1 MSPMTTFLTALA
13 ALNANKLRSGLTLL
27 GIIIGVTAVI
37 ALTAIGNGAQETIT
51 ARIQSLGTNLLFV
64 RPGASTNPFGFAGAA
79 GSAASLTLEDSEAL
93 MDPVL
98 ASHVVDVA
106 PETSTRQQVVFE
118 RENTNT
124 TVLGVTPSYLPVR
137 AYELADGRSITEEDI
152 ARRAQ
157 VAVLASETAEELFG
171 LRHPVGHTIK
181 IGGRPFEVVG
191 LLEAKGGTGF
201 GNQDDRIL
209 VPVST
214 AYYRLGAQRTA
225 GGEITV
231 QNISVQIAS
240 EDVSEAATDQI
251 SGILRLRHRI
261 TDEDDFTVTS
271 QVETIETLEETT
283 QTFVIF
289 LGAIASIALLVGGIG
304 IMNIMLVSVTE
315 RTREIGIRKAMG
327 AKRRDILS
335 QFLVEA
341 VLLSLTGG
349 IIGVGLGYGF
359 TQFFDDVEL
368 GGQALNMVFSG
379 DIALLATAVSGAI
392 GLFFGIYPAMQAARL
407 HPIEALR
414 HE

>member
-1 MSPMTTFLTALA
+1 MTPLTTLLTALD
-13 ALNANKLRSGLTLL
+13 ALNSNKLRSGLTLL

-37 ALTAIGNGAQETIT
+37 SLTAIGNGAQAAIT
-51 ARIQSLGTNLLFV
+51 SRIQSLGTNLLFV
-64 RPGASTNPFGFAGAA
+64 QAGATNQFGFSGAR
-79 GSAASLTLEDSEAL
+79 GSAASLTLEDSQAL
-93 MDPVL
+93 LDPVL
-98 ASHVVDVA
+98 APSVTDVA
-106 PETSTRQQVVFE
+106 PETTVFGQIVFE

-124 TVLGVTPSYLPVR
+124 QVIGITPSYLPVR
-137 AYELADGRSITEEDI
+137 AYEIEDGRPLTEADLGK
-152 ARRAQ
+152 RAQ
-157 VAVLASETAEELFG
+157 VALLGPETAEELFG
-171 LRHPVGHTIK
+171 LREPVGHTIR
-181 IGGRPFEVVG
+181 INGRPFEVVG
-191 LLEAKGGTGF
+191 LLKSKGAGGF
-201 GNQDDRIL
+201 GNQDDRVLI
-209 VPVST
+209 PITT

-231 QNISVQIAS
+231 QRVSVQIEDEGAS
-240 EDVSEAATDQI
+240 DAATAEI
-251 SGILRLRHRI
+251 SSILRLRHRI
-261 TDEDDFTVTS
+261 TAEDDFTVTS
-271 QVETIETLEETT
+271 QVETIEALEETT

-289 LGAIASIALLVGGIG
+289 LGAIAGISLLVGGIG

-349 IIGVGLGYGF
+349 IIGVALGYGI
-359 TQFFDDVEL
+359 THFFDGVAL
-368 GGQALNMVFSG
+368 GTQNLDMVFSS
-379 DIALLATAVSGAI
+379 DVAILATAVSGGI

>member
-1 MSPMTTFLTALA
+1 MTPLTTFLTALD
-13 ALNANKLRSGLTLL
+13 ALNSNKLRSGLTLL

-37 ALTAIGNGAQETIT
+37 SLTAIGNGAQAAIT
-51 ARIQSLGTNLLFV
+51 SRIQSLGTNLLFV
-64 RPGASTNPFGFAGAA
+64 QAGATNQFGFSGAQ
-79 GSAASLTLEDSEAL
+79 GSAASLTLEDSQAL
-93 MDPVL
+93 LDPVL
-98 ASHVVDVA
+98 APSVTDVA
-106 PETSTRQQVVFE
+106 PETTVFGQIVFE

-124 TVLGVTPSYLPVR
+124 QVIGITPSYLPVR
-137 AYELADGRSITEEDI
+137 AYEIEDGRPLTEADLGK
-152 ARRAQ
+152 RAQ
-157 VAVLASETAEELFG
+157 VALLGPETAEELFG
-171 LRHPVGHTIK
+171 LREPVGHTIR
-181 IGGRPFEVVG
+181 INGRPFEVVG
-191 LLEAKGGTGF
+191 LLESKGAGGF
-201 GNQDDRIL
+201 GNQDDRVLI
-209 VPVST
+209 PITT

-231 QNISVQIAS
+231 QRVSVQIEDEGAS
-240 EDVSEAATDQI
+240 DAATAEI
-251 SGILRLRHRI
+251 SSILRLRHRI
-261 TDEDDFTVTS
+261 TAEDDFTVTS
-271 QVETIETLEETT
+271 QVETIEALEETT

-289 LGAIASIALLVGGIG
+289 LGAIAGISLLVGGIG

-349 IIGVGLGYGF
+349 IIGVALGYGI
-359 TQFFDDVEL
+359 TYFFDGVAL
-368 GGQALNMVFSG
+368 GSQNLDMVFSS
-379 DIALLATAVSGAI
+379 DVAILATAVSGGI

>member
-1 MSPMTTFLTALA
+1 MTTFLTALD
-13 ALNANKLRSGLTLL
+13 ALNSNKLRSGLTLL

-64 RPGASTNPFGFAGAA
+64 RPGATSTFGFAGAA
-79 GSAASLTLEDSEAL
+79 GSAATLTLEDSEAL

-106 PETSTRQQVVFE
+106 PETSTRSQVVFE

-124 TVLGVTPSYLPVR
+124 QILGVTPSYLPVR
-137 AYELADGRSITEEDI
+137 AYELADGRSISDEDI
-152 ARRAQ
+152 ARRSQ

-171 LRHPVGHTIK
+171 LRQPVGHTIK

-191 LLEAKGGTGF
+191 LLEPKGGTGF

-214 AYYRLGAQRTA
+214 AYYRLGAQRTP

-231 QNISVQIAS
+231 QNINVQIAS

-359 TQFFDDVEL
+359 TYFFDDVEL

-379 DIALLATAVSGAI
+379 DIAVIATAVSGAI

>member
-1 MSPMTTFLTALA
+1 MTPLTTFLTALD
-13 ALNANKLRSGLTLL
+13 ALNSNKLRSGLTLL

-37 ALTAIGNGAQETIT
+37 SLTAIGRGAQESIT
-51 ARIQSLGTNLLFV
+51 SRIQSLGTNLLFV
-64 RPGASTNPFGFAGAA
+64 QAGATNQFGFSGAQ
-79 GSAASLTLEDSEAL
+79 GSAASLTLEDSQAL
-93 MDPVL
+93 LDPVL
-98 ASHVVDVA
+98 APSVTDVA
-106 PETSTRQQVVFE
+106 PETTVFGQIVFE

-124 TVLGVTPSYLPVR
+124 QVIGVTPSYLPVR
-137 AYELADGRSITEEDI
+137 AYEIEEGRPLTEADLGQ
-152 ARRAQ
+152 RAQ
-157 VAVLASETAEELFG
+157 VALLGPETAEELFG
-171 LRHPVGHTIK
+171 LREPVGHTIR
-181 IGGRPFEVVG
+181 INGRPFEVVG
-191 LLEAKGGTGF
+191 LLESKGAGGF
-201 GNQDDRIL
+201 GNQDDRVLI
-209 VPVST
+209 PITT

-231 QNISVQIAS
+231 QRVSVQIEDEDAS
-240 EDVSEAATDQI
+240 DAATAEI
-251 SGILRLRHRI
+251 SSILRLRHRI
-261 TDEDDFTVTS
+261 TAEDDFTVTS
-271 QVETIETLEETT
+271 QVETIEALEETT

-289 LGAIASIALLVGGIG
+289 LGAIAGISLLVGGIG

-349 IIGVGLGYGF
+349 IVGVALGYGI
-359 TQFFDDVEL
+359 TYFFDGVAL
-368 GGQALNMVFSG
+368 GTQNLDMVFSS
-379 DIALLATAVSGAI
+379 DIAILATAVSGGI

>member
-1 MSPMTTFLTALA
+1 MTPLTTFLTALD
-13 ALNANKLRSGLTLL
+13 ALNSNKLRSGLTLL

-37 ALTAIGNGAQETIT
+37 SLTAIGRGAQESIT
-51 ARIQSLGTNLLFV
+51 SRIQSLGTNLLFV
-64 RPGASTNPFGFAGAA
+64 QAGATNQFGFSGAQ
-79 GSAASLTLEDSEAL
+79 GSAASLTLEDSQAL
-93 MDPVL
+93 LDPVL
-98 ASHVVDVA
+98 APSVTDVA
-106 PETSTRQQVVFE
+106 PETTVFGQIVFE

-124 TVLGVTPSYLPVR
+124 QVIGITPSYLPVR
-137 AYELADGRSITEEDI
+137 AYEIEDGRPLTEADLGQ
-152 ARRAQ
+152 RAQ
-157 VAVLASETAEELFG
+157 VALLGPETAEELFG
-171 LRHPVGHTIK
+171 LREPVGHTIR
-181 IGGRPFEVVG
+181 INGRPFEVVG
-191 LLEAKGGTGF
+191 LLESKGAGGF
-201 GNQDDRIL
+201 GNQDDRVLI
-209 VPVST
+209 PITT

-231 QNISVQIAS
+231 QRVSVQIVDEDAS
-240 EDVSEAATDQI
+240 DAATAEI
-251 SGILRLRHRI
+251 SSILRLRHRI

-289 LGAIASIALLVGGIG
+289 LGAIAGISLLVGGIG

-349 IIGVGLGYGF
+349 ITGVALGYGI
-359 TQFFDDVEL
+359 TYFFDGVAL
-368 GGQALNMVFSG
+368 GTQNLDMVFSS
-379 DIALLATAVSGAI
+379 DIAILATAVSGGI

>member
-1 MSPMTTFLTALA
+1 MTPLTTFLTALD
-13 ALNANKLRSGLTLL
+13 ALNSNKLRSGLTLL

-37 ALTAIGNGAQETIT
+37 ALTAIGNGAQATIT

-64 RPGASTNPFGFAGAA
+64 QPGATTSQFGFAGAA

-93 MDPVL
+93 LDPVL
-98 ASHVVDVA
+98 ASAVVDVA
-106 PETSTRQQVVFE
+106 PETGTRTQVVFE
-118 RENTNT
+118 RENVNT
-124 TVLGVTPSYLPVR
+124 QVLGITPAYLPVR
-137 AYELADGRSITEEDI
+137 AYEIEAGRSIDEADI
-152 ARRAQ
+152 ARKAQ
-157 VAVLASETAEELFG
+157 VAILASETAEELFG
-171 LRHPVGHTIK
+171 LRDPVGHTIR
-181 IGGRPFEVVG
+181 IGSRPFEVVG
-191 LLEAKGGTGF
+191 LLKSKGASGF
-201 GNQDDRIL
+201 GTLDDRIL
-209 VPVST
+209 VPITT

-231 QNISVQIAS
+231 QRISVQIAT
-240 EDVSEAATDQI
+240 EDDSDAATEQI
-251 SGILRLRHRI
+251 SNILRLRHRI

-341 VLLSLTGG
+341 ILLSLTGG
-349 IIGVGLGYGF
+349 VIGVGLGYGF
-359 TQFFDDVEL
+359 THFFDDVEL
-368 GGQALNMVFSG
+368 AGTALNMVFSN
-379 DIALLATAVSGAI
+379 DIAIIATAVSGAI

>member
-1 MSPMTTFLTALA
+1 MSPMTTLLTALA

-37 ALTAIGNGAQETIT
+37 ALTAIGNGAQATIT

-64 RPGASTNPFGFAGAA
+64 QPGATTSQFGFAGAQ

-98 ASHVVDVA
+98 ASAVVAVA
-106 PETSTRQQVVFE
+106 PETGTRSQVVFE

-124 TVLGVTPSYLPVR
+124 QVLGITPSYLPVR
-137 AYELADGRSITEEDI
+137 AYELADGRGITEEDI
-152 ARRAQ
+152 ARRSQ

-191 LLEAKGGTGF
+191 VLETKGGTGF

-209 VPVST
+209 VPIST
-214 AYYRLGAQRTA
+214 AYYRLGAQRTP

-231 QNISVQIAS
+231 QRISVQIAS
-240 EDVSEAATDQI
+240 EDVSDAATDQI
-251 SGILRLRHRI
+251 SNILRLRHRI

-327 AKRRDILS
+327 AKRRDILL
-335 QFLVEA
+335 QFLDEA

-359 TQFFDDVEL
+359 TYFFDDVEL

-379 DIALLATAVSGAI
+379 DIAILATAVSGAI

>member
-1 MSPMTTFLTALA
+1 MTPLTTLLTALD
-13 ALNANKLRSGLTLL
+13 ALNSNKLRSGLTLL

-37 ALTAIGNGAQETIT
+37 SLTAIGRGAQESIT
-51 ARIQSLGTNLLFV
+51 SRIQSLGTNLLFV
-64 RPGASTNPFGFAGAA
+64 QAGATNQFGFSGAQ
-79 GSAASLTLEDSEAL
+79 GSAASLTLEDSQAL
-93 MDPVL
+93 LDPLL
-98 ASHVVDVA
+98 APSVTDVA
-106 PETSTRQQVVFE
+106 PETTVFGQIVFE

-124 TVLGVTPSYLPVR
+124 QVIGITPSYLPVR
-137 AYELADGRSITEEDI
+137 AYEIEDGRPLTEADLGK
-152 ARRAQ
+152 RAQ
-157 VAVLASETAEELFG
+157 VALLGPETAEELFG
-171 LRHPVGHTIK
+171 LREPVGHTIR
-181 IGGRPFEVVG
+181 INGRPFEVVG
-191 LLEAKGGTGF
+191 LLKSKGAGGF
-201 GNQDDRIL
+201 GNQDDRVLI
-209 VPVST
+209 PITT

-231 QNISVQIAS
+231 QRVSVQIEDEDAS
-240 EDVSEAATDQI
+240 DAATAEI
-251 SGILRLRHRI
+251 SSILRLRHRI
-261 TDEDDFTVTS
+261 TAEDDFTVTS
-271 QVETIETLEETT
+271 QVETIEALEETT

-289 LGAIASIALLVGGIG
+289 LGAIAGISLLVGGIG

-349 IIGVGLGYGF
+349 IIGVALGYGI
-359 TQFFDDVEL
+359 TYFFDGVAL
-368 GGQALNMVFSG
+368 GSQNLDMVFSS
-379 DIALLATAVSGAI
+379 DVAILATAVSGGI

>member
-1 MSPMTTFLTALA
+1 MTPLTTFLTALD
-13 ALNANKLRSGLTLL
+13 ALNSNKLRSGLTLL

-37 ALTAIGNGAQETIT
+37 SLTAIGRGAQESIT
-51 ARIQSLGTNLLFV
+51 SRIQSLGTNLLFV
-64 RPGASTNPFGFAGAA
+64 QAGATNQFGFSGAQ
-79 GSAASLTLEDSEAL
+79 GSAASLTLEDSQAL
-93 MDPVL
+93 LDPVL
-98 ASHVVDVA
+98 APSVTDVA
-106 PETSTRQQVVFE
+106 PETTVFGQIVFE

-124 TVLGVTPSYLPVR
+124 QVIGITPSYLPVR
-137 AYELADGRSITEEDI
+137 AYEVEEGRPLTEADLG
-152 ARRAQ
+152 RRAQ
-157 VAVLASETAEELFG
+157 VALLGPETAEELFG
-171 LRHPVGHTIK
+171 LREPVGHTIR
-181 IGGRPFEVVG
+181 INGRPFEVVG
-191 LLEAKGGTGF
+191 LLESKGAGGF
-201 GNQDDRIL
+201 GNQDDRVLI
-209 VPVST
+209 PITT

-231 QNISVQIAS
+231 QRVSVQIAD
-240 EDVSEAATDQI
+240 EDASDAATAEI
-251 SGILRLRHRI
+251 SSILRLRHRI
-261 TDEDDFTVTS
+261 TAEDDFTVTS

-289 LGAIASIALLVGGIG
+289 LGAIAGISLLVGGIG

-349 IIGVGLGYGF
+349 IVGVALGYGI
-359 TQFFDDVEL
+359 TYFFDGVAL
-368 GGQALNMVFSG
+368 GTQNLDMVFSS
-379 DIALLATAVSGAI
+379 DIAILATAVSGGI

>member
-1 MSPMTTFLTALA
+1 MTPLTTLLTALD
-13 ALNANKLRSGLTLL
+13 ALNSNKLRSGLTLL

-37 ALTAIGNGAQETIT
+37 SLTAIGRGAQESIT
-51 ARIQSLGTNLLFV
+51 SRIQSLGTNLLFV
-64 RPGASTNPFGFAGAA
+64 QAGATNQFGFSGAQ
-79 GSAASLTLEDSEAL
+79 GSAASLTLEDSQAL
-93 MDPVL
+93 LDPVL
-98 ASHVVDVA
+98 APSVTDVA
-106 PETSTRQQVVFE
+106 PETTVFGQIVFE

-124 TVLGVTPSYLPVR
+124 QVIGITPSYLPVR
-137 AYELADGRSITEEDI
+137 AYEVEEGRPLTEADLG
-152 ARRAQ
+152 RRAQ
-157 VAVLASETAEELFG
+157 VALLGPETAEELFG
-171 LRHPVGHTIK
+171 LREPVGHTIR
-181 IGGRPFEVVG
+181 INGRPFEVVG
-191 LLEAKGGTGF
+191 LLKSKGAGGF
-201 GNQDDRIL
+201 GNQDDRVLI
-209 VPVST
+209 PITT

-231 QNISVQIAS
+231 QRVSVQIVDEDAS
-240 EDVSEAATDQI
+240 DAATAEI
-251 SGILRLRHRI
+251 SSILRLRHRI

-289 LGAIASIALLVGGIG
+289 LGAIASISLLVGGIG

-349 IIGVGLGYGF
+349 ITGVALGYGI
-359 TQFFDDVEL
+359 TYFFDGVAL
-368 GGQALNMVFSG
+368 GTQNLDMVFSS
-379 DIALLATAVSGAI
+379 DIAILATAVSGGI

>member
-1 MSPMTTFLTALA
+1 MSPMTTFLTALD
-13 ALNANKLRSGLTLL
+13 ALNSNKLRSGLTLL

-64 RPGASTNPFGFAGAA
+64 RPGATSTFGFAGAA
-79 GSAASLTLEDSEAL
+79 GSAATLTLEDSEAL

-106 PETSTRQQVVFE
+106 PETSTRSQVVFE

-124 TVLGVTPSYLPVR
+124 QILGVTPSYLPVR
-137 AYELADGRSITEEDI
+137 AYELADGRSISEEDI
-152 ARRAQ
+152 ARRSQ

-171 LRHPVGHTIK
+171 LRQPVGHTIK

-191 LLEAKGGTGF
+191 LLEPKGGTGF

-214 AYYRLGAQRTA
+214 AYYRLGAQRTP

-231 QNISVQIAS
+231 QNINVQIAS
-240 EDVSEAATDQI
+240 EDVSDAATEQI

-359 TQFFDDVEL
+359 TYFFDDVEL

-379 DIALLATAVSGAI
+379 DIAVIATAVSGAI